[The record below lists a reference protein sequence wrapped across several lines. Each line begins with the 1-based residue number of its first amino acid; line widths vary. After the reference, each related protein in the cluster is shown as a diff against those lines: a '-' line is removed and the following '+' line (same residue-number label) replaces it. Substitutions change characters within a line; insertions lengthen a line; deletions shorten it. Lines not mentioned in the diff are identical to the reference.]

1 MKQYKTVKPYTG
13 PSAIL
18 KNFSP
23 EEQVCEMS
31 ESEHG
36 FLCGLLRDRRPRKI
50 VEVGVAEGGTTAVIL
65 KCARELNLDCTV
77 YSVDVAEKLYYDPLK
92 DVGFVLKKMGKN
104 GNEGGCDN
112 HRLLLGKFLP
122 ERLDEIGDGI
132 DFLILDTV
140 HVLPGEIL
148 DFIAAFPYLAH
159 DAVVVLHDTCLH
171 YAPNMNGNE
180 VATSVLLQSVVA
192 DKFLNIQDRYPNIAA
207 FQINQDSYTYFTD
220 MFSALILPWAYLPE
234 DRELALYEAA
244 IQKHYN
250 AQCLRLFQQAVAKAK
265 EREESSSLLWR
276 CNGFQH
282 VLLYGK
288 GKRGRAFLQC
298 CSSNGIKI
306 DGFVVSDGH
315 AAEKISEGLP
325 VYTYLQIPFQPEE
338 TLIIQT
344 AASSEITERLR
355 NSSWRWVDIPDT
367 FWWKCFRL

>member
-1 MKQYKTVKPYTG
+1 MET
-13 PSAIL
+13 
-18 KNFSP
+18 
-23 EEQVCEMS
+23 
-31 ESEHG
+31 
-36 FLCGLLRDRRPRKI
+36 R
-50 VEVGVAEGGTTAVIL
+50 
-65 KCARELNLDCTV
+65 
-77 YSVDVAEKLYYDPLK
+77 
-92 DVGFVLKKMGKN
+92 
-104 GNEGGCDN
+104 GGCDN

-171 YAPNMNGNE
+171 YAPGMSGNE

-192 DKFLNIQDRYPNIAA
+192 DKFLNIQDSYPNIAA

-325 VYTYLQIPFQPEE
+325 VYTYSQIPFQPEE

>member
-1 MKQYKTVKPYTG
+1 M
-13 PSAIL
+13 
-18 KNFSP
+18 
-23 EEQVCEMS
+23 
-31 ESEHG
+31 
-36 FLCGLLRDRRPRKI
+36 
-50 VEVGVAEGGTTAVIL
+50 
-65 KCARELNLDCTV
+65 
-77 YSVDVAEKLYYDPLK
+77 
-92 DVGFVLKKMGKN
+92 
-104 GNEGGCDN
+104 
-112 HRLLLGKFLP
+112 LLGKFLP

-207 FQINQDSYTYFTD
+207 FQINQDSYTYLTN

-250 AQCLRLFQQAVAKAK
+250 AQCLRLFQQAVATAK
-265 EREESSSLLWR
+265 GREKFLW
-276 CNGFQH
+276 CWNGFQH

-288 GKRGRAFLQC
+288 GKRGHAFLQS
-298 CSSNGIKI
+298 CSDDGIKI

-315 AAEKISEGLP
+315 AAEKIYEGLP
-325 VYTYLQIPFQPEE
+325 VYAYSQIPFQPEE

-344 AASSEITERLR
+344 AASLEITERLK
-355 NSSWRWVDIPDT
+355 NSSWRWVDIPDA
-367 FWWKCFRL
+367 FWWKYFQI